1 MVVKMFLSVI
11 YYQVEDMHQLST
23 VGSQHDRGSLV
34 KIYFFCL
41 FFLVYFFLSV
51 FSLLFFCNIFL
62 CAGLVTHSVSVS
74 ACGSV
79 ITIDSSSE
87 PQLCNPMWPG
97 LSVMGD
103 EKIVTGQ

>member
-1 MVVKMFLSVI
+1 
-11 YYQVEDMHQLST
+11 MHQLST

-34 KIYFFCL
+34 KIYFFL
-41 FFLVYFFLSV
+41 PVFSRLFFLSV
-51 FSLLFFCNIFL
+51 FFARFFLQYFSVSR
-62 CAGLVTHSVSVS
+62 LVTHSVSVS

-97 LSVMGD
+97 LSVIRDD
-103 EKIVTGQ
+103 E